1 MTSKQFADYIRKKT
15 KTNSSTFTDA
25 DILLYA
31 NIIKDDIAK
40 EVNKANEDYFG
51 IRIVRDLK
59 DGKRNYLFPSYVMG
73 KIKYLQAK
81 LDGTKQRRIDEFDI
95 NTYERPTDEDA
106 ILANWAGREPMF
118 DIFGGEIVIYSGEPI
133 IDVTGGL
140 ELWAIIYPAD
150 LTSLS
155 GTSDMSIAPNKTSFG
170 MPRQLHMVWALKVAI
185 EYKTSKEKPIPLTER
200 EQNIQIELDAAINS
214 LKNQNLDRTLIATVP
229 DCGNNG
235 QDF

>member
-15 KTNSSTFTDA
+15 KTNSTTFPDSE
-25 DILLYA
+25 ILLYA

-81 LDGTKQRRIDEFDI
+81 LDGTTQKRLDEFDI
-95 NTYERPTDEDA
+95 NTYERPTNEDA

-118 DIFGGEIVIYSGEPI
+118 DIFGGEIVIYSDSTI

-140 ELWAIIYPAD
+140 ELWAIIFPAD

-170 MPRQLHMVWALKVAI
+170 MPRQLHMVWATKVII
-185 EYKTSKEKPIPLTER
+185 EYKTSKERPIPLTER
-200 EQNIQIELDAAINS
+200 EQNVQIELDTAINS
-214 LKNQNLDRTLIATVP
+214 LKNQNLDRAVVATVP